1 MLVDHV
7 LENVPH
13 YRFLLLDHFLGLLDG
28 GAVPLGL
35 ELVIDEGLEE
45 LERHRLRETALI
57 ELELGT
63 DDDDGTARV
72 VHALAE
78 EVLPETALLALER
91 IAQGLERAVVGAP
104 EDAAAAAVVEEGV
117 KGVLEHV
124 RFIEHDDIR
133 RPQLHELL
141 QPVVAVDD
149 AAEQHLQYWH

>member
-1 MLVDHV
+1 MLVNHI

-28 GAVPLGL
+28 GAVPLGF
-35 ELVIDEGLEE
+35 ELVIDEGLEK
-45 LERHRLRETALI
+45 LERHCLRETALI
-57 ELELGT
+57 ELELGAN
-63 DDDDGTARV
+63 DDDGTARV

-117 KGVLEHV
+117 NGFLEHAL
-124 RFIEHDDIR
+124 FIAHDAIR
-133 RPQLHELL
+133 PPQLHDLL
-141 QPVVAVDD
+141 QPALPAHDPPLNT
-149 AAEQHLQYWH
+149 API